1 MHAQAAEFL
10 CMEDLSGLL
19 CAQARVCP
27 AGQLAL
33 VIALVR
39 VRICF
44 ACGGVRARGRLLSSA
59 RMLADAAVA
68 ASARAEVRAAP
79 VGVFCSLR
87 TYLTEDRLR
96 NCSLSF
102 AVYGTGQHLTAS
114 RCSASRERCTPR
126 AGQDGA

>member
-1 MHAQAAEFL
+1 MHAAAY
-10 CMEDLSGLL
+10 S
-19 CAQARVCP
+19 A
-27 AGQLAL
+27 
-33 VIALVR
+33 
-39 VRICF
+39 
-44 ACGGVRARGRLLSSA
+44 A
-59 RMLADAAVA
+59 RMLAAAAVA

-102 AVYGTGQHLTAS
+102 AAYGTGQHLTAS

-126 AGQDGA
+126 AAQDVLPSNSHVIFVESVCAQPGCPPRQCQSVGQGEGCRVPSF